1 MISVGSEVQILPG
14 PLPVAGN
21 QSSVVRVFFC
31 ELTTEPDDC
40 YGGVAQ
46 LGEHL
51 LCKQGV
57 TGSIPVVSRNSRR
70 LSVFR
75 CQRARSENRRLIICS
90 KYRGMSRIRCDH
102 VAQAKR
108 PGLWIMPFKRLP
120 QLDRWGGRVC
130 SLECKSGSGAS
141 LGACD
146 ENLSAGTD
154 GRPAVQPTCLTGR
167 VVRKDSAPTVGQRGF
182 RGAVNNLTGRIF
194 CRSRKRKMVGRLGR
208 IGVRG
213 KHDISRNPFF
223 IP

>member
-90 KYRGMSRIRCDH
+90 KYRGMSRIRCGS
-102 VAQAKR
+102 
-108 PGLWIMPFKRLP
+108 GLGIVSRFISCRLCGCP
-120 QLDRWGGRVC
+120 MLKSWGRSCC
-130 SLECKSGSGAS
+130 SLQCESGSGAS
-141 LGACD
+141 LGAS
-146 ENLSAGTD
+146 SAG
-154 GRPAVQPTCLTGR
+154 
-167 VVRKDSAPTVGQRGF
+167 VG
-182 RGAVNNLTGRIF
+182 AWVWPVDPVL
-194 CRSRKRKMVGRLGR
+194 
-208 IGVRG
+208 
-213 KHDISRNPFF
+213 
-223 IP
+223 IPDN